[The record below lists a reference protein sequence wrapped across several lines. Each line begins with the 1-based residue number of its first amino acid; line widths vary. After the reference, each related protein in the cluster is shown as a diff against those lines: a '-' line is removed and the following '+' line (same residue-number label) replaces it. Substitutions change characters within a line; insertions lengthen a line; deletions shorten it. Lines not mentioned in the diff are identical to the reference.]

1 MFFEVAIYSL
11 VFLLRRVEAI
21 KDSSKT
27 DVSTNQ
33 DTLTDKDQEIRDRL
47 EKLKDKEKEKTS
59 EEEIT
64 KRLKNIK
71 GDVPSTSDAELLDR
85 LAKLRGVPIS
95 TLQSKVI
102 LLIIVNSLF

>member
-1 MFFEVAIYSL
+1 MFFEVPIYSL

-47 EKLKDKEKEKTS
+47 EKLKNKEKEKTS

>member
-47 EKLKDKEKEKTS
+47 EKLKNKEKEKTS

>member
-102 LLIIVNSLF
+102 LLIVVNSLF

>member
-102 LLIIVNSLF
+102 FLIIVNSLF